1 MDVRG
6 EVGVVD
12 GTEGETVGPA
22 AAEVGYVN
30 ILTKR
35 KQEKRGIKLQYSE
48 RYSDWEI
55 IWKAQPPSSCFSLN
69 ALASC

>member
-1 MDVRG
+1 MVH
-6 EVGVVD
+6 

-35 KQEKRGIKLQYSE
+35 KEEKMSVKLQYSE
-48 RYSDWEI
+48 RYRDWGI
-55 IWKAQPPSSCFSLN
+55 IWEGMSSF
-69 ALASC
+69 